1 MKITF
6 DIKFLLIAIA
16 SFIVAGMTVTETI
29 DKYITF
35 AGEANA
41 AGFFLMAATLGMITA
56 FMSSNFVSPDFGLS
70 KVSRIFTM

>member
-16 SFIVAGMTVTETI
+16 SFAVAAMTITSTI
-29 DKYITF
+29 DNYIHF

-41 AGFFLMAATLGMITA
+41 AAFFLVALMMGVLSGVCSVDTIKIGRYTLVG
-56 FMSSNFVSPDFGLS
+56 
-70 KVSRIFTM
+70 KK

>member
-16 SFIVAGMTVTETI
+16 SFAVAAMTVTETI

-56 FMSSNFVSPDFGLS
+56 FMSIDQIKIGNRTLVG
-70 KVSRIFTM
+70 KK

>member
-16 SFIVAGMTVTETI
+16 SFAVAAMTVTETI

-41 AGFFLMAATLGMITA
+41 AGFFLMAAMLGMITA
-56 FMSSNFVSPDFGLS
+56 FMSVDQIKIGNRTLVG
-70 KVSRIFTM
+70 KK